1 MLRLAPIATVLLVAG
16 PVAAGLIFTLLPAF
30 GVMPSIGR
38 TQPSLSGWAA
48 LVAAPGFPTALRLT
62 LTTGTTATLL
72 SFGLAVAF
80 AAEALT
86 RPGWRWM
93 RAILA
98 GVLASPHSAIAL
110 GLAFLVAPSGWIVRL
125 LSPWATGWQDPPAG
139 LVTLRDPLG
148 VTLVIGLVLKETP
161 YLVLM
166 IVAASA
172 QVPARALLATAG
184 ALGQR
189 PAVAWLKVVFPLLYR
204 QIRLPVFAV
213 LAFSLSV
220 VDVALVLA
228 PGNPPPLA
236 VLAVRWLTNDDL
248 DLYVPAAA
256 AAMLVTGIV
265 LAAGLVWWLAERPV
279 ARLARAW
286 AERGGPSRLVHLWIW
301 LGARL
306 AVGLGGAA
314 AAAIAG
320 LVLWSAATAWRFPDA
335 LPSGF
340 GLATWSAQARHATET
355 AGTTVLVGSAT
366 AAVAVALALLS
377 LEHGQHSRAI
387 GRGRA
392 LGRTA
397 EAVIMV
403 PLLVPQVAFLFG
415 VQFILVRF
423 GLDGTLLA
431 VAWAHFVF
439 VLPYVALSLVDPF
452 AALDPRFAASAA
464 ALGAGPAR
472 IFGTI
477 KLPLLLR
484 PILVAAAVGFGV
496 SIAQYLPTLFAG
508 AGRVATVTTEAVTL
522 SSGGDRRVIGVFAVL
537 QAALPLV
544 GYGLAFLGPAVLF
557 RRRRGMA

>member
-1 MLRLAPIATVLLVAG
+1 MLRLVPMVTVLLVAG
-16 PVAAGLIFTLLPAF
+16 PVAAGLVFTLMPAF
-30 GVMPSIGR
+30 GIMPSIGR
-38 TQPSLSGWAA
+38 TQPSLSGWAV
-48 LVAAPGFPTALRLT
+48 LVASPGFGTALRLT
-62 LTTGTTATLL
+62 LTTGTAATLL
-72 SFGLAVAF
+72 SFGLALAF

-98 GVLASPHSAIAL
+98 VVLASPQSAVAL

-139 LVTLRDPLG
+139 LVTLRDPMGL
-148 VTLVIGLVLKETP
+148 TLVIGLVVKETP

-265 LAAGLVWWLAERPV
+265 LVAAIVWWAAERPV
-279 ARLARAW
+279 ARVARAW
-286 AERGGPSRLVHLWIW
+286 AERGGPSRLVHSSIWI
-301 LGARL
+301 GARL
-306 AVGLGGAA
+306 ALGLGGAA
-314 AAAIAG
+314 AAAMAG
-320 LVLWSAATAWRFPDA
+320 LVLWSVATAWRFPDA
-335 LPSGF
+335 VPSGL
-340 GLATWSAQARHATET
+340 GLATWSAQARHATAT
-355 AGTTVLVGSAT
+355 VGTTVLVGSST
-366 AAVAVALALLS
+366 VAVAVALTLLS
-377 LEHGQHSRAI
+377 LEQRQRGATVR
-387 GRGRA
+387 RGRA
-392 LGRTA
+392 VGRMV
-397 EAVIMV
+397 EAVIAA

-415 VQFILVRF
+415 MQFLLVRF
-423 GLDGTLLA
+423 GLDGTLFA
-431 VAWAHFVF
+431 VAWAQFVF
-439 VLPYVALSLVDPF
+439 VLPYVALSLADPF

-472 IFGTI
+472 IFVAI

-537 QAALPLV
+537 QAALPLA
-544 GYGLAFLGPAVLF
+544 GYGLAFLGPTLLF

>member
-1 MLRLAPIATVLLVAG
+1 MLRLAPITTVLLVAG
-16 PVAAGLIFTLLPAF
+16 PVAAGLVFTFLPAF

-38 TQPSLSGWAA
+38 TTPSLSGWTALAA
-48 LVAAPGFPTALRLT
+48 TPGFTTAVRLT
-62 LTTGTTATLL
+62 LTTGAAATLL

-93 RAILA
+93 RAMLA
-98 GVLASPHSAIAL
+98 FVLASPHSAVAL

-148 VTLVIGLVLKETP
+148 LTLVIGLVLKETP

-172 QVPARALLATAG
+172 QVPTRALLATAG
-184 ALGQR
+184 VLGQR

-265 LAAGLVWWLAERPV
+265 LAAALAWWAAEHPV

-286 AERGGPSRLVHLWIW
+286 AERGGPSRLVHLWVWI
-301 LGARL
+301 GARL

-314 AAAIAG
+314 AAAMAG
-320 LVLWSAATAWRFPDA
+320 LVLWSMATAWRFPDA
-335 LPSGF
+335 MPSGF
-340 GLATWSAQARHATET
+340 GLLTWAAQARHATET
-355 AGTTVLVGSAT
+355 AGTTVFLGSAT
-366 AAVAVALALLS
+366 AAIAVALTMLS
-377 LEHGQHSRAI
+377 LEFGQRNRALR
-387 GRGRA
+387 RGRIA
-392 LGRTA
+392 GRMA
-397 EAVIMV
+397 KAVMAA

-415 VQFILVRF
+415 VQLVLVRS
-423 GLDGTLLA
+423 GLDGTLFA
-431 VAWAHFVF
+431 VAWSHFVF
-439 VLPYVALSLVDPF
+439 VLPYVMLSLDDPF

-472 IFGTI
+472 IFLAI

-496 SIAQYLPTLFAG
+496 SVAQYLPTLFAG
-508 AGRVATVTTEAVTL
+508 AGRVMTVTTEAVTL
-522 SSGGDRRVIGVFAVL
+522 SSGGDRRVTGVFAVL
-537 QAALPLV
+537 QAALPLAA
-544 GYGLAFLGPAVLF
+544 YGLAFLGPAVLF

>member
-1 MLRLAPIATVLLVAG
+1 MLRLVPITTVLLVAG
-16 PVAAGLIFTLLPAF
+16 PVAAGLAFTLLPAF

-38 TQPSLSGWAA
+38 TTLSLSGWRTLA
-48 LVAAPGFPTALRLT
+48 AAPGFTTALRLT
-62 LTTGTTATLL
+62 LTTGAAATLL

-80 AAEALT
+80 AAEILT

-93 RAILA
+93 RAMLA
-98 GVLASPHSAIAL
+98 FVLASPHSAVAL

-125 LSPWATGWQDPPAG
+125 LSPWATAWQDPPAG
-139 LVTLRDPLG
+139 LVTLRDPMGL
-148 VTLVIGLVLKETP
+148 TLVIGLVLKETP

-172 QVPARALLATAG
+172 QVPSRALLAAAG
-184 ALGQR
+184 VLGQR
-189 PAVAWLKVVFPLLYR
+189 PAVAWLKVVFPLLYH

-228 PGNPPPLA
+228 PGHPPPLA

-248 DLYVPAAA
+248 DLYIPAAA

-265 LAAGLVWWLAERPV
+265 LAAALVWWAAERPV

-301 LGARL
+301 IGSRL

-314 AAAIAG
+314 AAAMAG
-320 LVLWSAATAWRFPDA
+320 LVLWSVATAWRFPDA
-335 LPSGF
+335 VPSGL
-340 GLATWSAQARHATET
+340 GLATWAAQARHARET
-355 AGTTVLVGSAT
+355 ARTTVLVGSAT
-366 AAVAVALALLS
+366 AAIAVALTVLS
-377 LEHGQHSRAI
+377 LECGQRSRALR
-387 GRGRA
+387 RGRIV
-392 LGRTA
+392 GRMA
-397 EAVIMV
+397 EAVV
-403 PLLVPQVAFLFG
+403 AAPLLVPQVAFLFG
-415 VQFILVRF
+415 VQLVLVRF

-439 VLPYVALSLVDPF
+439 VLPYVMLSLADPF

-472 IFGTI
+472 IFFAI

-484 PILVAAAVGFGV
+484 PILVAAAVGFAV
-496 SIAQYLPTLFAG
+496 STAQYLPTLFAG

-537 QAALPLV
+537 QAVQPLAA
-544 GYGLAFLGPAVLF
+544 YGLAFLWPAVLF

>member
-1 MLRLAPIATVLLVAG
+1 MLRLAPITTVLLVAG
-16 PVAAGLIFTLLPAF
+16 PVAAGLVFTLLPAF

-38 TQPSLSGWAA
+38 TTLSLSGWRTLA
-48 LVAAPGFPTALRLT
+48 AAPGFTTALRLT
-62 LTTGTTATLL
+62 LTTGAAATLL

-80 AAEALT
+80 AAETLT

-98 GVLASPHSAIAL
+98 FVLASPHSAVAL

-139 LVTLRDPLG
+139 LVTLRDPMGL
-148 VTLVIGLVLKETP
+148 TLVIGLVLKETP

-172 QVPARALLATAG
+172 QVPSRALLAAAG
-184 ALGQR
+184 VLGQR
-189 PAVAWLKVVFPLLYR
+189 PAVAWLKVVFPLLYH

-228 PGNPPPLA
+228 PGHPPPLA

-265 LAAGLVWWLAERPV
+265 LAAALVWWAAERPV

-301 LGARL
+301 IGSRL
-306 AVGLGGAA
+306 AVGLGGSAA
-314 AAAIAG
+314 AAMAG
-320 LVLWSAATAWRFPDA
+320 LALWSVATAWRFPDA
-335 LPSGF
+335 VPSGLGF
-340 GLATWSAQARHATET
+340 ATWAAQARHATET
-355 AGTTVLVGSAT
+355 AGTTILLGSAT
-366 AAVAVALALLS
+366 AAIAVALTALS
-377 LEHGQHSRAI
+377 LECGQQSRALR
-387 GRGRA
+387 RGRIV
-392 LGRTA
+392 GRMA
-397 EAVIMV
+397 EAVV
-403 PLLVPQVAFLFG
+403 AAPLLVPQVAFLFG
-415 VQFILVRF
+415 VQLVLVRS

-439 VLPYVALSLVDPF
+439 VLPYVMLSLADPF

-472 IFGTI
+472 IFFTI

-484 PILVAAAVGFGV
+484 PILVAAAVGFAV
-496 SIAQYLPTLFAG
+496 STAQYLPTLFAG
-508 AGRVATVTTEAVTL
+508 AGRVVTVTTEAVTL

-537 QAALPLV
+537 QAVLPLAA
-544 GYGLAFLGPAVLF
+544 YGLAFLWPAVLF